1 MRSERCNVTL
11 AEQSSKAPCILGR
24 SFGCTNAESSPSV
37 WVRGCRGRFLLRGCS
52 GKDETSVSCG
62 WPPGASSYHCTC
74 DGRST
79 ASWPRAPQLHGHAHR
94 RNMTFAPEYGVRQRR
109 QPLIWVINSSL
120 ACTNFRRDK
129 DLFEEK
135 LPALFASGFLRAPSP
150 ETADVLYHPAC
161 LTDAYFRLRKTPKAA
176 SRLHDVESTVLRELK
191 ALSLPG
197 TPVVLNALRCYTR
210 QPSVNADIDAEH
222 VFPRLWR
229 SHRYLRFCM
238 EAFPDWD
245 ADSSL
250 YVPYCPPQPWGSP
263 LTHNHPRPISVL
275 FYGSPD
281 QGHGVRQRFVRAML
295 RTNGSQL
302 LRVTDKAPMRS
313 DDDRFGPMARASYTL
328 CPPGDTPES
337 QRIYHAISQGSVPL
351 LDDSFQRPSIVN
363 WSTLS
368 APLRINEAGEL
379 ELPTGT
385 RARELQ
391 RGVWRERQTISCEA
405 SNPHFRRYVADG
417 LRRMLW
423 GLGSPS
429 TEVAAGGPAAAQGPD
444 PAALAWCRSAG
455 WRF

>member
-1 MRSERCNVTL
+1 
-11 AEQSSKAPCILGR
+11 
-24 SFGCTNAESSPSV
+24 
-37 WVRGCRGRFLLRGCS
+37 
-52 GKDETSVSCG
+52 
-62 WPPGASSYHCTC
+62 
-74 DGRST
+74 
-79 ASWPRAPQLHGHAHR
+79 
-94 RNMTFAPEYGVRQRR
+94 MTFAPEYGVRQRR

-328 CPPGDTPES
+328 CP
-337 QRIYHAISQGSVPL
+337 
-351 LDDSFQRPSIVN
+351 
-363 WSTLS
+363 
-368 APLRINEAGEL
+368 
-379 ELPTGT
+379 
-385 RARELQ
+385 
-391 RGVWRERQTISCEA
+391 
-405 SNPHFRRYVADG
+405 RR
-417 LRRMLW
+417 
-423 GLGSPS
+423 
-429 TEVAAGGPAAAQGPD
+429 AAAEKAPGVND
-444 PAALAWCRSAG
+444 
-455 WRF
+455 